1 MVACKILHEGRLLSG
16 SQSIFDEIKAML
28 VSRRLTTRLTEMEV
42 QAKKFRQKS
51 EEYLSNNDLAKI
63 SRDDLNLFYTTEE
76 SEEFE

>member
-1 MVACKILHEGRLLSG
+1 
-16 SQSIFDEIKAML
+16 ML
-28 VSRRLTTRLTEMEV
+28 VSRGLTKRLTQMEV

-51 EEYLSNNDLAKI
+51 EEYLLNNELAKI